1 MHRRI
6 LVVPSLI
13 TVAAF
18 FSGFLAIISAFR
30 GEFEYATKCI
40 AFAFIFDGLDGRVA
54 RRLNATTAF
63 GKEFDSLSD
72 VVAFGVAPAIMI
84 YCWAFIEPANDFGVL
99 VAFLFTVCGGARLAR
114 FNITSGDSKSPHF
127 QGLPIPAAA
136 AALTSAVYFSPTR
149 VSDPMVAGVVALFA
163 IALAFLMVSSI
174 PFLSVKYM
182 RFTQKNMKMLL
193 FALALFVALAW
204 YHSRMFF
211 LAGSLIY
218 VLSGPFLYFRE
229 ERKKKELLATSNG
242 VSVESPRS
250 EPTPTSAATERH

>member
-1 MHRRI
+1 M

-30 GEFEYATKCI
+30 GEFEHATKCI

-72 VVAFGVAPAIMI
+72 VVAFGVAPAILV

-114 FNITSGDSKSPHF
+114 FNITAPGDVKHQHF

-136 AALTSAVYFSPTR
+136 AALASMVYFSPFR
-149 VSDPMVAGVVALFA
+149 VAEPAVAGVIALFS
-163 IALAFLMVSSI
+163 IALSFLMVSSI

-182 RFTQKNMKMLL
+182 RFTQKNSKMLL

-204 YHSRMFF
+204 YHSRLFF
-211 LAGSLIY
+211 LTGSLAY

-229 ERKKKELLATSNG
+229 KRLAEAAALNARTEAEVRPPGELHS
-242 VSVESPRS
+242 
-250 EPTPTSAATERH
+250 